1 MKTPFKMTPGRG
13 NMPKTG
19 RGISPTLMSKS
30 PMYQTN
36 IELTED
42 YTKGVKKAENAF
54 KNKKIVATA
63 EKDLGIKYNP
73 STREAMPRED
83 SAHKFSIAGS
93 FAREIDSAGKVVKEV
108 KVNPNAGNGGGNAAE
123 ALKKSIE
130 NRNSDISSRRE
141 NNAKVVNTLGGGT
154 KADKLDEE
162 GKQML
167 IRSGR
172 ANVVGSPAKQL
183 SKTATKKIS
192 ATVMEDKKVAPKAAK
207 KSPMK
212 QTVSKKTAY
221 DIKEASNQKLKPKAR
236 KHYAENAQA
245 AMKNKKSPTKMKR
258 C

>member
-172 ANVVGSPAKQL
+172 ANVVSTPNKQM
-183 SKTATKKIS
+183 T
-192 ATVMEDKKVAPKAAK
+192 K

-212 QTVSKKTAY
+212 QVSKITVKKTTMVPAE
-221 DIKEASNQKLKPKAR
+221 KKTKAA
-236 KHYAENAQA
+236 KTPMKQMSKVSPA
-245 AMKNKKSPTKMKR
+245 AKQMKKKS